1 MSCEYCH
8 STSDNIINYWTSLM
22 FLSINTTAIFIV
34 IHVYCRVVIVGQLC
48 HLTPVGCSCTLS
60 ISSVFPLEGCISPKG
75 KIYITAFLGAKQK
88 WPFKVNFGYITN
100 YTCVERKTGRVLT
113 NKNYTQ
119 NSTHQIWKTRAPP
132 NWLQYPLPTSH
143 HHQWFVVQG
152 WLGNPPNQDLN
163 VSQSWMERMR
173 IDASKVVGN
182 WRNKIW
188 KDTSHE
194 AKLCCPS
201 FGVSTAN
208 FPFPAFGH
216 VGNCAG
222 SWKSQPL
229 QVILLLQ
236 PIVDD
241 VSVNDYV
248 PWKTTSSNWVWEFSI
263 HILS

>member
-1 MSCEYCH
+1 MP
-8 STSDNIINYWTSLM
+8 N
-22 FLSINTTAIFIV
+22 
-34 IHVYCRVVIVGQLC
+34 IHVLKGRQGRVKQQKIHTSTAWSQNQGSTKLAPISLANFTPSPVVCGPRVVGKSTKSGPQC
-48 HLTPVGCSCTLS
+48 QPVINGT
-60 ISSVFPLEGCISPKG
+60 KG
-75 KIYITAFLGAKQK
+75 
-88 WPFKVNFGYITN
+88 
-100 YTCVERKTGRVLT
+100 
-113 NKNYTQ
+113 
-119 NSTHQIWKTRAPP
+119 
-132 NWLQYPLPTSH
+132 NWC
-143 HHQWFVVQG
+143 F
-152 WLGNPPNQDLN
+152 
-163 VSQSWMERMR
+163 
-173 IDASKVVGN
+173 KVVGN

-241 VSVNDYV
+241 VSVNNYV